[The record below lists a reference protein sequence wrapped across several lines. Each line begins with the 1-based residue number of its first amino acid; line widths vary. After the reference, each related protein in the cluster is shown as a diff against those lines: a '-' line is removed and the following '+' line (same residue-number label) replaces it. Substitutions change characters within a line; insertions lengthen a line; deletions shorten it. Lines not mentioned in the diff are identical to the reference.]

1 MALNSMIRKIPLLGN
16 CDLTNFHSDIHDY
29 EGFETDN
36 SLFLNKRKVNWW
48 TRQADNSEFSGL
60 HALINGDY
68 FDIYRGTTKLGHIS
82 RNYYKLESVSATEY
96 RNHNLSR
103 CENPYPQGK
112 NWSLIYRKGNIAI
125 EGNPFDYNIRECGS
139 YTLVWNKTT
148 QKLRVYDSNENYV
161 DITPLVYDYDGGI
174 HFADYVDFYYAE
186 DSAYEINIEG
196 LTITIPQGKV

>member
-103 CENPYPQGK
+103 CENPYPQSK
-112 NWSLIYRKGNIAI
+112 NWSLIYRKGIPESFDTLPGLAVVVPATTPCPPPEPVFGFQN
-125 EGNPFDYNIRECGS
+125 ETRLSKQFVMKRVVPFCS
-139 YTLVWNKTT
+139 
-148 QKLRVYDSNENYV
+148 
-161 DITPLVYDYDGGI
+161 
-174 HFADYVDFYYAE
+174 
-186 DSAYEINIEG
+186 
-196 LTITIPQGKV
+196 